1 MFKKRGEEELV
12 LAPNRLA
19 VQVDETYKKGK
30 CIPFSNVMHFFSDLS
45 SLNIYRYCE
54 RFNTDKKC
62 LIMFIPNGRLSSAY
76 AQSSVRYFC

>member
-30 CIPFSNVMHFFSDLS
+30 CIPFSNVMHFFFGSIVINHL
-45 SLNIYRYCE
+45 
-54 RFNTDKKC
+54 
-62 LIMFIPNGRLSSAY
+62 
-76 AQSSVRYFC
+76 